1 MKIYILSFWRV
12 QIMTEQNLFKTGAK
26 IIERFEEN
34 NYEGYFVGGAVRD
47 YTLGRNVS
55 DVDITTNALP
65 DEIENLFEKTIDVG
79 KEHGTIIVLMDD
91 TPFEVTTYRV
101 EGEYTDHRR
110 PDNVYFTQHLTE
122 DLSRRDFTINAMAMT
137 ADMEL
142 YDPHNGIKDLNNKL
156 INTVGIAEER
166 FDEDALRM
174 LRAVRFMSQL
184 DFELATAAQDA
195 IEEHAAALDY
205 VAVERITAELE
216 KLYRG
221 INVKS
226 AKEMIARTGLL
237 QYMPFFKYI
246 DKDQYVNSAAKS
258 LGQEAAVH
266 LYKDSNLK
274 DHLSTLKL
282 SNRQKTAIKES
293 LKVINALTDKTNE
306 KLIAYRF
313 KTDILNSVNDII
325 KLNDLLDTKHIQ
337 HLNKA
342 ISAKPNLVLQNRGD
356 LDINGNSLMA
366 GLNARGGPWL
376 RECLDMI
383 EREVLLG
390 NLNNNEA
397 EIINWVKSHVKNE
410 DGNIVFTDGR

>member
-1 MKIYILSFWRV
+1 
-12 QIMTEQNLFKTGAK
+12 MTEQNLFKTGAK

-47 YTLGRNVS
+47 FTLGRDVS

-91 TPFEVTTYRV
+91 IPFEVTTYRV

-137 ADMEL
+137 SAMEL

-156 INTVGIAEER
+156 INTVGIAKER

-184 DFELATAAQDA
+184 DFELSLDAQKA
-195 IEEHAAALDY
+195 IKEHAAALDY

-226 AKEMIARTGLL
+226 AKEMIAQTGLL
-237 QYMPFFKYI
+237 KYMPFFKHI
-246 DKDQYVNSAAKS
+246 DRDRYVNSAAES

-266 LYKDSNLK
+266 IYKDSGLK
-274 DHLSTLKL
+274 EHLSKLKL
-282 SNRQKTAIKES
+282 SNRQKAEIKAS
-293 LKVINALTDKTNE
+293 LQVIGALTEQTNE

-313 KTDILNSVNDII
+313 ETDILNSVNDII
-325 KLNDLLDTKHIQ
+325 RLNELLDTEHIE
-337 HLNKA
+337 LLEKA
-342 ISAKPNLVLQNRGD
+342 VSAQPDLILKNRSD
-356 LDINGNSLMA
+356 LDINGNSLMS

-383 EREVLLG
+383 EQEVLLG
-390 NLNNNEA
+390 NLINNEA